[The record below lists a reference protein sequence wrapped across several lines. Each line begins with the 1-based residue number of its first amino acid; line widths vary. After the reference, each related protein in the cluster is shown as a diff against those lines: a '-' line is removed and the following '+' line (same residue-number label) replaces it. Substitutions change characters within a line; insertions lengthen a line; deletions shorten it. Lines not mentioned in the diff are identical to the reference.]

1 MLIGAYEKDVR
12 FWAEDGTP
20 QGFGHELFADDL
32 ERIMDNVMR
41 AMDRVPVAADAG
53 IKRVINGPMIWSP
66 DSSALFG
73 PVPELKYYF
82 C

>member
-1 MLIGAYEKDVR
+1 
-12 FWAEDGTP
+12 
-20 QGFGHELFADDL
+20 
-32 ERIMDNVMR
+32 MDNVMR

-73 PVPELKYYF
+73 PVPELKITSVVAASF
-82 C
+82 QGFLNLEV